1 MKIGDKVRFL
11 NDVGG
16 GKITGFR
23 QGGIVLVEDE
33 DGFAVPMPQHEV
45 VVIEEDTTKVEKKPA
60 SPKMMAGAQSGQPE
74 PATERNEKSKK
85 GESQSLNGKE
95 YLQSKTVVPAEE
107 DEVDEQLEARVTHL
121 EMTIQKLEAR
131 IALLEAENNL
141 RKNERMMPH
150 KVKSQPKK
158 KPDTPKT
165 IGDLQIL

>member
-45 VVIEEDTTKVEKKPA
+45 VVIEEDTTKVEKKPT
-60 SPKMMAGAQSGQPE
+60 PKMTYGVQSVQPE
-74 PATERNEKSKK
+74 LATERNEKSKK
-85 GESQSLNGKE
+85 EESQSLNGKE

-107 DEVDEQLEARVTHL
+107 DLVDEQLEARVTHL
-121 EMTIQKLEAR
+121 EMTVQKLEAR

>member
-33 DGFAVPMPQHEV
+33 DGFAVPMPQNEV
-45 VVIEEDTTKVEKKPA
+45 VVIEEGTTKVEKMPT
-60 SPKMMAGAQSGQPE
+60 PKMTYGVQSVQPE
-74 PATERNEKSKK
+74 LATERNEKSKK

-141 RKNERMMPH
+141 RKNEHMMSH
-150 KVKSQPKK
+150 KVKSPPKK
-158 KPDTPKT
+158 TPDTPKT